1 MLIDV
6 SVADAQA
13 RLRSGEQAGEP
24 KVIHVVGPLICR
36 NCLISQTRYIKS
48 LGIGEQYVAAIS
60 VETRMEERTILHND
74 SALVSDIVTVT
85 PIRKKSETY
94 TPIEQFMKN
103 ITSNQT
109 LGILVLLPDGTGQFF
124 EYASSFG
131 EHGKILPDV
140 ATRLRDLLGR
150 VKGQALSPA
159 E

>member
-1 MLIDV
+1 V
-6 SVADAQA
+6 HVK
-13 RLRSGEQAGEP
+13 RP
-24 KVIHVVGPLICR
+24 KVIHLVGPLICR

-48 LGIGEQYVAAIS
+48 LGIGEQYVAAIN